1 VGDESP
7 GYGLGPQLDVE
18 RLLGKAMKRLA
29 PFLLT
34 VLVLAASLAAVS
46 ASAAPPPRTE
56 FTPPENAVNL
66 VLAGSPG
73 DDRITIELSADGRYY
88 EIESATALEVGGTIC
103 THPGKRPETLLCEA
117 AAIAGFEINTG
128 VGDDTVTLGA
138 TVPVPATIRGG
149 EGADVLTGGNGNDK
163 LIGGPGNDE
172 LIGRGGNDLLL
183 GGAGNDTLIGGAGN
197 DTLIGGIGQNVL
209 VGGAGKNTIE

>member
-1 VGDESP
+1 
-7 GYGLGPQLDVE
+7 
-18 RLLGKAMKRLA
+18 MKRFAPLVLA
-29 PFLLT
+29 

-46 ASAAPPPRTE
+46 AGAAPPPRTE

-88 EIESATALEVGGTIC
+88 EIESATPLEVGGTIC
-103 THPGKRPETLLCEA
+103 SHPGKRPEALLCEA

-149 EGADVLTGGNGNDK
+149 EGADVLTGGAGNDK

-172 LIGRGGNDLLL
+172 LTGRGGDDL
-183 GGAGNDTLIGGAGN
+183 LIGGAGN
-197 DTLIGGIGQNVL
+197 DTLN
-209 VGGAGKNTIE
+209 GGAGDDTLRGGLGGNVLIGGPGKNTVE